1 MGPEVAEAFGGQ
13 RLRRAF
19 RHSAGHQAAH
29 SVAHKAADLVQR
41 PAGQAIDR
49 EGVIG
54 AVGQV
59 LEGIQ
64 QGTIQIED
72 RCVISHVRPP
82 FRRTAR
88 RR

>member
-1 MGPEVAEAFGGQ
+1 MGPEVVETFGGQ
-13 RLRRAF
+13 RLRRTLG
-19 RHSAGHQAAH
+19 HSTGHQAAH
-29 SVAHKAADLVQR
+29 SVAYKAADLVQR

-54 AVGQV
+54 AVGQI

-64 QGTIQIED
+64 QSAVQVED
-72 RCVISHVRPP
+72 RGVISHISPP

-88 RR
+88 RS